1 MILLPFTS
9 MKTTASSQLIVHC
22 YAVNRILLELFDYS
36 KIGIINRII
45 NINSSREFNHLVK
58 RYIKE
63 QQIS

>member
-9 MKTTASSQLIVHC
+9 VKTTASNQLIARC

-45 NINSSREFNHLVK
+45 NINSSRKFNHLVK
-58 RYIKE
+58 RYIKGK
-63 QQIS
+63 QIS

>member
-9 MKTTASSQLIVHC
+9 MKTTVSNQLTARC

-45 NINSSREFNHLVK
+45 NINSFRKYNHLVN

-63 QQIS
+63 QQIL